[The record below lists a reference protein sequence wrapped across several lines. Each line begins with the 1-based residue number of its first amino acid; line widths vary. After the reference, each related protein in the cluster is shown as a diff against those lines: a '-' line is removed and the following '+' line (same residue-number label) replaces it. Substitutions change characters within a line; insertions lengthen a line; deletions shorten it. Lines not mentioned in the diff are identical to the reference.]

1 MITIKRLELQNWLR
15 YGGKHVVELHAGVY
29 AVTAQYDD
37 NPRRSNWAGKTALV
51 EAVPFALWGQHR
63 KKLEDDWITDGQRSG
78 SVTLTL
84 DVDGDEVA
92 IARQRQRGQATKLL
106 VQDRTVTPPRDLKGD
121 EAQQYIAGLLCM
133 TERDFFVTGY
143 IAQKKMAEFV
153 TMRPEPRMAL
163 VTEWLQLQPLE
174 AACDAASSRL
184 SEALDAQTHLE
195 VEAATVRS
203 IITEGAAAAGI
214 VDATG
219 LATPEELKGVAIDPA
234 RVLVELQR
242 HAEAREQ
249 ELEVARGNVQL
260 FEREREALIRR
271 HRDAEDAREYHRVVA
286 EGVPLRAKL
295 QQVDAAALKH
305 QCDQALQRVSELA
318 GEQRVASDSVRRLQ
332 VVAAGEF
339 DGQCP
344 VANIQ
349 CPATATINSM
359 RGENERAR
367 EAAAQ
372 QHAAVL
378 TRRREADAALQQA
391 QGLMGNVQRDQARL
405 DSLRDQARRLKPAAE
420 RMVQEGEP
428 PALQDDAVELR
439 TAREHLEAVLLEQA
453 GVQRQQERVQDC
465 IATAAQLERQMV
477 VTKERVVLLREAQ
490 AILGRNGA
498 QREIA
503 RRMLTDVEA
512 AANAALGDCGVD
524 LRVRIQWSREG
535 GGLAKSCEACGA
547 HFPASAR
554 VKVCTRCGAERGPLM
569 VNKLEVVL
577 SDTSGAA
584 EDLAGAA
591 IQLAAMAWLREER
604 GSPWGVVFLDEP
616 FGSLDEQHRQAF
628 AAHLSTMLA
637 GRYGAVQALI
647 IAHHAAIMDAMPCR
661 VEIVAG
667 PQGSRIGNV
676 DHGEVRAAGDA
687 GHAGRV
693 AAPGGPGARDD
704 DVGDRGGGAAGSLDR
719 GDQHGSGA
727 GAAPA
732 AKPRRRTRPVAKD

>member
-1 MITIKRLELQNWLR
+1 VITLKAVHLHNWLR
-15 YGGKHVVELHAGVY
+15 YRGEHLVELRAGVY
-29 AVTAQYDD
+29 AVTAQYDE

-63 KKLEDDWITDGQRSG
+63 KKLEDDWITDGERTG
-78 SVTLTL
+78 SVTMSL

-92 IARQRQRGQATKLL
+92 IARTRTRGQPTKL
-106 VQDRTVTPPRDLKGD
+106 VVKDHTVAPVRELKGD
-121 EAQQYIAGLLCM
+121 EAQQYIAELLCM
-133 TERDFFVTGY
+133 TERDFFITGY

-174 AACDAASSRL
+174 AACDAASTRL
-184 SEALDAQTHLE
+184 SEALDAQTQLE
-195 VEAATVRS
+195 VEAATIRG
-203 IITEGAAAAGI
+203 IIAEGATAAGI
-214 VDATG
+214 GNAAA
-219 LATPEELKGVAIDPA
+219 LATPEELKGVVLDPA
-234 RVLVELQR
+234 RVLAELQR
-242 HAEAREQ
+242 HAETWQ
-249 ELEVARGNVQL
+249 DDLDQARGNVQL
-260 FEREREALIRR
+260 FERQRAELVRR

-286 EGVPLRAKL
+286 EGVPLREKL
-295 QQVDAAALKH
+295 RQVDAALLKH
-305 QCDQALQRVSELA
+305 QCDTAQARVSELA

-344 VANIQ
+344 VACIE
-349 CPATATINSM
+349 CPATDEINGM
-359 RGENERAR
+359 RAEN
-367 EAAAQ
+367 AAACITAEK

-378 TRRREADAALQQA
+378 AKRREADAALQQA
-391 QGLMGNVQRDQARL
+391 QALMGAVQRDQARL

-420 RMVQEGEP
+420 RVTQEGEP
-428 PALQDDAVELR
+428 PEIQDDDVELR

-453 GVQRQQERVQDC
+453 NVQRQQDRVREC
-465 IATAAQLERQMV
+465 IEKAEALEQQLA
-477 VTKERVVLLREAQ
+477 VTKQRVALLREAQ
-490 AILGRNGA
+490 SVLGRNGA

-503 RRMLTDVEA
+503 RRMLTDVET

-524 LRVRIQWSREG
+524 LRVGIRWSREG

-547 HFPASAR
+547 HFPGSAR

-604 GSPWGVVFLDEP
+604 GSPWGVVLLDEP

-628 AAHLSTMLA
+628 AAHLTTMLA
-637 GRYGAVQALI
+637 GRYGAVQALV
-647 IAHHAAIMDAMPCR
+647 IAHHASIMDAMPCR

-667 PQGSRIGNV
+667 PQGSWIGGV
-676 DHGEVRAAGDA
+676 DHGEVRVAGDA

-693 AAPGGPGARDD
+693 ASAGSAGPRDD
-704 DVGDRGGGAAGSLDR
+704 TVGDRGGKAAGGVDR
-719 GDQHGSGA
+719 GEPHGSGTD
-727 GAAPA
+727 AAA
-732 AKPRRRTRPVAKD
+732 AKRSRRRIRPVA